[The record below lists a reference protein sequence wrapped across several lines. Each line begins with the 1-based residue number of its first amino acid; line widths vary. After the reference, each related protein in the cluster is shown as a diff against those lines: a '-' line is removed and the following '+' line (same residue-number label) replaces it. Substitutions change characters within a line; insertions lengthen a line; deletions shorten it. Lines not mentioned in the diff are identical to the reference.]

1 MSKRKIIAAAKR
13 KGLTVLSAIYG
24 WQATPGE
31 MVPGWQVQFG
41 PEVDELFAEDE
52 FQDFDSTQDALDW
65 IEGLTQAN
73 SHGAGVSNG

>member
-13 KGLTVLSAIYG
+13 KGLTVVSATYG

-41 PEVDELFAEDE
+41 PEVDELYAEDE
-52 FQDFDSTQDALDW
+52 FQDFDSTQDALNW
-65 IEGLTQAN
+65 IEGLTPAQA
-73 SHGAGVSNG
+73 GDAEGRE